1 MFVSSTYKITGVT
14 LRLWVC
20 LFNAAYLLGYNFHH
34 TYIDATL
41 SAAYISDYH
50 PQNLWVTLHLWVFHL
65 TGTLCL

>member
-1 MFVSSTYKITGVT
+1 MFVSSTYKITRVT

-50 PQNLWVTLHLWVFHL
+50 PQNL
-65 TGTLCL
+65 